1 MASKS
6 KAARAQQSNLA
17 FRKTRILLTLS
28 AILFIV
34 KMIVLIN
41 IPGHVWLG
49 ADGENY
55 ITGLNALNKDGIFST
70 EHLLSYWPAGY
81 PLLMLIFS
89 KLILSQTLVITLIFQ
104 SALFSFTTWY
114 FSSKLLK
121 TKLSNFA
128 TPALLFLNLNPTL
141 SLSTLTVGY
150 ESISA
155 SIFLISITLFLG
167 EFIGDVKKFLS
178 KKVLIASVLLS
189 FSSFLQPRFFLTSL
203 LIFLIWGIALQPRK
217 LLVGFLVIL
226 FSITS
231 LLPGFL
237 IFRNIQ
243 ANHFVAVSTNLGITM
258 NLGAGPG
265 ATGAYIKD
273 GYGVPCPELKGNEAE
288 RDAQL
293 RNCVIS
299 WYLKNPG
306 KSAQLF
312 FNKAKFF
319 WSPWSGPEAS
329 GSMARNPWLKF
340 NPLVSIAK
348 QSPSGY
354 QLVYGGFGKLV
365 SWVWM
370 IGLIVLTLFG
380 FYALWSSLGIYRYLG
395 LMSGVIVLSN
405 WLVSVGTLGDHRQ
418 RLPIMTISLFL
429 QLIGLG
435 KLVGGKKYK
444 LSPTKS

>member
-1 MASKS
+1 
-6 KAARAQQSNLA
+6 
-17 FRKTRILLTLS
+17 
-28 AILFIV
+28 
-34 KMIVLIN
+34 
-41 IPGHVWLG
+41 
-49 ADGENY
+49 
-55 ITGLNALNKDGIFST
+55 
-70 EHLLSYWPAGY
+70 
-81 PLLMLIFS
+81 
-89 KLILSQTLVITLIFQ
+89 
-104 SALFSFTTWY
+104 
-114 FSSKLLK
+114 
-121 TKLSNFA
+121 
-128 TPALLFLNLNPTL
+128 LFLNLNPTL

-178 KKVLIASVLLS
+178 KKVLIAAVLLS

-217 LLVGFLVIL
+217 LLVGFFVIL

-243 ANHFVAVSTNLGITM
+243 ANHFAAVSTNLGITM

-288 RDAQL
+288 RDVQL

-370 IGLIVLTLFG
+370 IGLIVLTFFG

-395 LMSGVIVLSN
+395 LLSGVIVLSN